1 MMVVQIVGWSAV
13 AAVVS
18 WRLAWRRARAMI
30 KWVRAQAYTDT
41 EHWKAE
47 AARWRAYSARLAREI
62 EAWKV
67 GHLEGRADVVSIIPL
82 LIAAQQERARCSC
95 AAASQNT

>member
-1 MMVVQIVGWSAV
+1 MMVEHIVGWSAV

-30 KWVRAQAYTDT
+30 KWVRAQAHAES

-47 AARWRAYSARLAREI
+47 AVRWRANSARLAKEI

-67 GHLEGRADVVSIIPL
+67 GHLEGRADVVSIVPL
-82 LIAAQQERARCSC
+82 LIAVQPERAGCSC
-95 AAASQNT
+95 RAAGQNT